1 MAKQANRKLIGGFV
15 VLAVGILAASVVI
28 FGSGDLFREK
38 REYVMYF
45 EGSVK
50 GLSVGSPVLFDGV
63 EVGQVTRIVIRAL
76 VNEQK
81 AYIPVFVETYPENFE
96 LVSDE
101 SSEVKDYRRRWKENV
116 PKLIQQGLRAQLVT
130 QSMITGQ
137 LAIEIGM
144 HPDEPIVL
152 KNLDKDYP
160 EIPTI
165 PSTVQRIFNELEKI
179 DLGEMNDRLQSI
191 LSGLDS
197 MVNNPELKGSMAELH
212 GLLQDARRTVGRLDA
227 KIDPLTDGL
236 HGTLSDAR
244 KLLSTAEGELKPLA
258 DNLNTTLEDI
268 SKLARDAG
276 TLVDPSLAYELQNT
290 LKSLSEA
297 LRSLQLLSEYLK
309 RHPDSLLKGKDG
321 SGGK

>member
-1 MAKQANRKLIGGFV
+1 MAKRANRKLIGGFV
-15 VLAVGILAASVVI
+15 LIAVGILAASVVI
-28 FGSGDLFREK
+28 FGSGDLFKEK

-50 GLSVGSPVLFDGV
+50 GLSVGSPVLFNGV
-63 EVGQVTRIVIRAL
+63 EVGQVTRVVIRSYMQ
-76 VNEQK
+76 EK
-81 AYIPVFVETYPENFE
+81 KSYIPVFVEVYPENFQVVGDRTKVEAWQKNWKDNLTE
-96 LVSDE
+96 LIKV
-101 SSEVKDYRRRWKENV
+101 
-116 PKLIQQGLRAQLVT
+116 GLRAQLVS

-137 LAIEIGM
+137 LAIEVGM

-165 PSTVQRIFNELEKI
+165 PSTVQRLFKELEKI
-179 DLGEMNDRLQSI
+179 DLGEMNERLQSI
-191 LSGLDS
+191 LSGLDQL
-197 MVNNPELKGSMAELH
+197 VNNPELAASLTELKD
-212 GLLQDARRTVGRLDA
+212 LLQEARRTVGHLDA

-236 HGTLSDAR
+236 DGTLSDAR

-258 DNLNTTLEDI
+258 DNLNTTLEDL
-268 SKLARDAG
+268 SKLARDTG
-276 TLVDPSLAYELQNT
+276 TLMDPPLAYELQNT

>member
-1 MAKQANRKLIGGFV
+1 MAKQANRKLIGSFV
-15 VLAVGILAASVVI
+15 IVAVGILAASVVI

-63 EVGQVTRIVIRAL
+63 EVGVVKRIVIRSYMQ
-76 VNEQK
+76 EK
-81 AYIPVFVETYPENFE
+81 KSYIPVFVEVYPESFQVVGDRVRIEEWQKN
-96 LVSDE
+96 
-101 SSEVKDYRRRWKENV
+101 WKEHLTE
-116 PKLIQQGLRAQLVT
+116 LIKRGLRAQLVT

-137 LAIEIGM
+137 LAIEVGM
-144 HPDEPIVL
+144 HADEPIVL

-165 PSTVQRIFNELEKI
+165 PSTIARLFKELEKI
-179 DLGEMNDRLQSI
+179 DLGEINERLQSI
-191 LSGLDS
+191 LSGVDNL
-197 MVNNPELKGSMAELH
+197 VNNPELAESVTELK
-212 GLLQDARRTVGRLDA
+212 GLLQEARRTVGHLDA

-236 HGTLSDAR
+236 DSTLSDAR

-258 DNLNTTLEDI
+258 ENLNTTLEDI

-276 TLVDPSLAYELQNT
+276 TLMDPSLAYELQNT